1 MEMEKI
7 GDIIEKFRQYGMP
20 VDRGS
25 DIYSFGDSDTCRK
38 MFYDVLKAVD
48 RSIDEPIPIPEHEE
62 IIDWMTDTKGK
73 GLILVGDCGRGKSS
87 ILTGVIPVIFN
98 MKFKKLIFPMSAT
111 DMVNAKNLYQDYFYC
126 IDDIGTESVK
136 NHFGE
141 KSEVFAT
148 VMDDAERFFK
158 PVFISTNLT
167 GQQIIDR
174 YGKRTMDRIVRL
186 CRVVKF
192 KGNSF
197 RK

>member
-1 MEMEKI
+1 MMQKI
-7 GDIIEKFRQYGMP
+7 SDIIDKFRECGVP
-20 VDRGS
+20 VDRGFVS
-25 DIYSFGDSDTCRK
+25 YSFGTRDECK
-38 MFYDVLKAVD
+38 ALFYEVLKAVD
-48 RSIDEPIPIPEHEE
+48 RSITTPVHIPEHDEF
-62 IIDWMTDTKGK
+62 IDWMTDTKGK

-126 IDDIGTESVK
+126 IDDIGTESIK

-167 GQQIIDR
+167 GQQIIER

-186 CRVVKF
+186 CRIVKF
-192 KGNSF
+192 QGKSF
-197 RK
+197 RQ